1 MVQLSQKFID
11 LDRKFNDNLY
21 FLESAELE
29 KLFKR

>member
-21 FLESAELE
+21 FLKSAEPE